1 MDQPILYTKLH
12 APRPDADAIVRQRL
26 IDQIESGVRRG
37 HKLTLVSAPAG
48 YGKSTLI
55 GQWRDQTGF
64 QVAWLSLDDD
74 DNEPARFAAYV
85 AEALGLAGIDVGRP
99 PEDIGWAGLFTHES
113 PAIPLLNRL
122 AELPHGFALV
132 LDDYHVIHTQPIH
145 AAIAYWLERGP
156 PQMHLVLV
164 SRSDPP
170 IPLARL
176 RARRLMTELR
186 VDDLL
191 FTPDEAT
198 QALQQMA
205 GLTLSSEQMAALI
218 EGTEGWISGLQ
229 IAAISLRRSSA
240 GATERI
246 LRTVATGQR
255 HIADYLRE
263 EVFEHESEQVQ
274 AFLLHTSILT
284 RFNVEL
290 CDALNQWQASRQILD
305 HLAENDLFLVP
316 LGGPGDWYR
325 YHQLFAAFLETQ
337 AGQLLTPDTRAAL
350 HRRAS
355 EWYERNGY
363 PDDAIDHALKAQDW
377 PAAVRLLKRPVTFSR
392 LLDRRSLWRKWL
404 DAVPTANVEGDA
416 ELCVRQAVVLLG
428 DDELAESEEWLRRAE
443 SLYEAAGDDQGLGVM
458 YAIWALVKNAAGD
471 MPAEIAVAEAALARL
486 GPAET
491 VERHLASLSLAMALA
506 DLGHAGR
513 AYQAL
518 LEVQP
523 VERSGD
529 LFELMFG
536 NWLGK
541 VQAMLGQLREARES
555 YRWALDVKGYSAA
568 RELPATLWGHTANL
582 LYELDELQEAGTWW
596 AQAFS
601 TSDQPFRR
609 DVYAE
614 LHAAYAR
621 FLWAQGHR
629 EQAFAVLDQAVQAAY
644 RFGDRPGMEQ
654 IEAQR
659 ITFWLAQGD
668 LARARAWFAQH
679 PLPEDE
685 TPDVGYRYAH
695 HARYLAQVRTWMA
708 EGRSEDRAA
717 ARRWL
722 EAMSGRAA
730 DDQRLGDWITINLL
744 LAQLDAQ
751 EQPPADFRVRLK
763 EVLAAANAAGYVRII
778 LDEGEPLAAL
788 MRQVSRYDPEVRSVV
803 VASGP
808 SLPKSQPLIEPL
820 SDRELE
826 ILALIAQGY
835 TNQQIAD
842 RLFLAL
848 DTVKWH
854 NKSMFGKLQ
863 VRNRARA
870 VLRAQELGLLGRDPP

>member
-12 APRPDADAIVRQRL
+12 APRSDADAVIRQRL

-55 GQWRDQTGF
+55 SQWRDRTGL

-74 DNEPARFAAYV
+74 DNDPARFAAYV
-85 AEALGLAGIDVGRP
+85 AVALRLI
-99 PEDIGWAGLFTHES
+99 DIGRSSEEIGWTGLFTHES
-113 PAIPLLNRL
+113 PAIALLNRL

-132 LDDYHVIHTQPIH
+132 LDDYHLIHTQPIH
-145 AAIAYWLERGP
+145 AAITYWLEQVP

-191 FTPDEAT
+191 FTPEEAM
-198 QALQQMA
+198 QVLQHMA
-205 GLTLSSEQMAALI
+205 GLALSAEQMAALI

-246 LRTVATGQR
+246 LRTMATGQR

-263 EVFEHESEQVQ
+263 EVFVREPEQVQ

-290 CDALNQWQASRQILD
+290 CDALNEWQASRQILD
-305 HLAENDLFLVP
+305 HLTDNDLFLVP

-337 AGQLLTPDTRAAL
+337 AGHSLTADTRAAL

-363 PDDAIDHALKAQDW
+363 PGDAIDHALKAEDW
-377 PAAVRLLKRPVTFSR
+377 PTAVRLLKRPVTFSR
-392 LLDRRSLWRKWL
+392 LLDRRSLWRKRL
-404 DAVPTANVEGDA
+404 EAVPTANVEGDA
-416 ELCVRQAVVLLG
+416 ALCVRQAIVLLG
-428 DDELAESEEWLRRAE
+428 DDELPESEEWLRRAE
-443 SLYEAAGDDQGLGVM
+443 SLYKAAGDEQGLGAT
-458 YAIWALVKNAAGD
+458 YLIWALVENAAGN

-486 GPAET
+486 GRAET
-491 VERHLASLSLAMALA
+491 VERHLASLSLAMGLA
-506 DLGHAGR
+506 NQGHAGR

-518 LEVQP
+518 LEVWP
-523 VERSGD
+523 VEGLGD
-529 LFELMFG
+529 LFELMVG

-555 YRWALDVKGYSAA
+555 YRWALDVTGYSAA
-568 RELPATLWGHTANL
+568 RELPATLWGHTASL
-582 LYELDELQEAGTWW
+582 LYELDELEEAGTWW
-596 AQAFS
+596 SRAFS

-621 FLWAQGHR
+621 FLWAQGHQ
-629 EQAFAVLDQAVQAAY
+629 EQASAALDRAGQAAY
-644 RFGDRPGMEQ
+644 RFGDQQGMEQ
-654 IEAQR
+654 VEAQR

-668 LARARAWFAQH
+668 LTRARAWFAQH
-679 PLPEDE
+679 RLPEDE
-685 TPDVGYRYAH
+685 APDVGHRYAH

-708 EGRSEDRAA
+708 EGRAENRAA

-763 EVLAAANAAGYVRII
+763 EVLAAARAAGYVRTI

-788 MRQVSRYDPEVRSVV
+788 MRQVSQDYLAMRYAV

-826 ILALIAQGY
+826 ILGLIAQGY

-854 NKSMFGKLQ
+854 NKSIFGKLQ